1 MKDDTKQNERQTD
14 PKQASSPDDAGAYT
28 FHPVTHSNI
37 DKPTRDR
44 PHCRVLLLDGQYH
57 TFPVDKKAKAVV
69 ATNELFRHL
78 ELKDLHEKE
87 FFSVYYVD
95 TSGCRIF
102 LNPFKQI
109 RRQLPNASSRTT
121 WDLFF
126 GVQFYATELDMLAD
140 EMTRYLYVLQM
151 CRDIKEK
158 RLNADHSTKLQLVS
172 LLVQA
177 NCGDYDPQEHNP
189 GYVEPYIDM
198 IYNPSE
204 IPIGLPNS
212 VNEVHK
218 EKTGF
223 KPNEADDAFFMI
235 AKSLYR
241 FGQQIFPVHDRLN
254 QSGEAGASIVGLYFH
269 KDGKEFMN
277 IPWGDVVTVGYRNK
291 KIRIRYHPKGSDD
304 HVEEMLY
311 LYCSRPNAKL
321 VWRGCV
327 EQHTFFRLERPTPLV
342 KNTTKSYYS
351 FNRNS
356 ELRFSR
362 GRTLYQMLRSEHKP
376 SPGFQRSL
384 SFHFERKPTRDI
396 RGRGSSI
403 HEEEPK
409 PEPESDKLPTPPPPS
424 DEPAFDDNS
433 NGRRPSTESETLQDK
448 IEKALSEKHLD
459 NTDSDQ
465 TETDNTNINI
475 MTTVHVEINHSGGE
489 EDKSDAEG
497 EQKQN
502 DNESDVP
509 APDYQ
514 NDGTNLNIMKVEITK
529 SNPDLINVVEFSGAE
544 KNNSS
549 FMVTLEETTPSPP
562 PDNLKGGIMFEG
574 QHRSDSIITNDL
586 GPAAQYL
593 LEKSNLD
600 DGTVTATAV
609 DIEVRTPTPTFDETK
624 TEFMEQE
631 LNKVSHV
638 ETNIAND
645 IEVSIDIKTENF

>member
-1 MKDDTKQNERQTD
+1 MKDDTKQNERKTQI
-14 PKQASSPDDAGAYT
+14 SSPDDAGAYT
-28 FHPVTHSNI
+28 FHPVTHSSI
-37 DKPTRDR
+37 DKPTRNR
-44 PHCRVLLLDGQYH
+44 PHCRVLLLDGQH
-57 TFPVDKKAKAVV
+57 HIIPVDKKAKAVV
-69 ATNELFRHL
+69 VLNELFRHL
-78 ELKDLHEKE
+78 ELKDLQEKE

-95 TSGCRIF
+95 ISGSRIF

-109 RRQLPNASSRTT
+109 RRQLPNATSRTT

-158 RLNADHSTKLQLVS
+158 RINADRSTKLQLVS

-177 NCGDYDPQEHNP
+177 NCGDYDPAEHKP

-198 IYNPSE
+198 IYNPAD

-212 VNEVHK
+212 VHEVHK

-223 KPNEADDAFFMI
+223 KPNKADDDFFMI
-235 AKSLYR
+235 AKSLYK
-241 FGQQIFPVHDRLN
+241 FGQQVFPVHDRLN
-254 QSGEAGASIVGLYFH
+254 QSAEVGASIVGLFFH
-269 KDGKEFMN
+269 KDGKEFLN
-277 IPWGDVVTVGYRNK
+277 IQWGDVVTVGYRNK
-291 KIRIRYHPKGSDD
+291 KVRIRYHPKGSDD

-342 KNTTKSYYS
+342 KNATKSYHS

-362 GRTLYQMLRSEHKP
+362 GRTLYQMLRSEHKK

-384 SFHFERKPTRDI
+384 SFHFEKKPTRDN
-396 RGRGSSI
+396 GETGTSVQV
-403 HEEEPK
+403 EEPK
-409 PEPESDKLPTPPPPS
+409 PASKSDKSPTPLPSNEPEPDGII
-424 DEPAFDDNS
+424 
-433 NGRRPSTESETLQDK
+433 NGRRSSTESETLQDK

-459 NTDSDQ
+459 NTDFDQ
-465 TETDNTNINI
+465 TETDNTNIV
-475 MTTVHVEINHSGGE
+475 TTVHVEINHSGGE
-489 EDKSDAEG
+489 EDKSDTDG
-497 EQKQN
+497 EQKQSDDTN
-502 DNESDVP
+502 MESDVP
-509 APDYQ
+509 ALDDQ
-514 NDGTNLNIMKVEITK
+514 NGDTNLCIMKVEVTK
-529 SNPDLINVVEFSGAE
+529 SNPDLTNVVEFSSAE
-544 KNNSS
+544 KNNSG
-549 FMVTLEETTPSPP
+549 FMVTLEETSPSPP
-562 PDNLKGGIMFEG
+562 PDNLKDRIMFEG
-574 QHRSDSIITNDL
+574 KLRSDSIITNDL

-593 LEKSNLD
+593 LEKSNLE

-609 DIEVRTPTPTFDETK
+609 DIEVRTPTPTYDETK
-624 TEFMEQE
+624 TDSEFMQQE
-631 LNKVSHV
+631 LHQVSHV
-638 ETNIAND
+638 EANLAND

>member
-1 MKDDTKQNERQTD
+1 MKDDTKQNERK
-14 PKQASSPDDAGAYT
+14 KQISSPDDAGAYT

-37 DKPTRDR
+37 DKPTRNR

-57 TFPVDKKAKAVV
+57 IVPVDKKAKAVV
-69 ATNELFRHL
+69 VLNELFRHL
-78 ELKDLHEKE
+78 ELKDLQEKE

-95 TSGCRIF
+95 ISGSRIF

-109 RRQLPNASSRTT
+109 RRQLPNATSRTT

-126 GVQFYATELDMLAD
+126 GVQFYATELGMLAD

-158 RLNADHSTKLQLVS
+158 RINADHATKLKLVS

-177 NCGDYDPQEHNP
+177 NCGDYDPQEHKSD
-189 GYVEPYIDM
+189 YVEPYIDM
-198 IYNPSE
+198 IYNPAD
-204 IPIGLPNS
+204 IPIGLLNS
-212 VNEVHK
+212 VHEVHK
-218 EKTGF
+218 EKTGL
-223 KPNEADDAFFMI
+223 KPNEADDDFFMT
-235 AKSLYR
+235 ANSLYK

-254 QSGEAGASIVGLYFH
+254 QSCEVGASIVGLFFH

-277 IPWGDVVTVGYRNK
+277 IPWGHVVTVGYRNK

-304 HVEEMLY
+304 HVEEWLY

-342 KNTTKSYYS
+342 KNATKSYHS

-362 GRTLYQMLRSEHKP
+362 GRTLYQMLRSEHKQ
-376 SPGFQRSL
+376 SSGFQRSL
-384 SFHFERKPTRDI
+384 SFHFEKKPARDP
-396 RGRGSSI
+396 STSI
-403 HEEEPK
+403 QEEEPK
-409 PEPESDKLPTPPPPS
+409 PAPKPDKSPTPSPSPGEPEP
-424 DEPAFDDNS
+424 DDIS
-433 NGRRPSTESETLQDK
+433 NGRRPSIESETLQDK

-465 TETDNTNINI
+465 TETDNINV
-475 MTTVHVEINHSGGE
+475 TVHVEINHSGGE
-489 EDKSDAEG
+489 EDKSDGEG

-502 DNESDVP
+502 DSTSMESDVP
-509 APDYQ
+509 ALDDQ
-514 NDGTNLNIMKVEITK
+514 NDNTNLKIMKVEITK
-529 SNPDLINVVEFSGAE
+529 SNPDLTNVVEFSGAE

-549 FMVTLEETTPSPP
+549 FMVTLEETSPSPP
-562 PDNLKGGIMFEG
+562 PDNLKDRIMFEG
-574 QHRSDSIITNDL
+574 NYRSDSIITNDF
-586 GPAAQYL
+586 GPVAQYL
-593 LEKSNLD
+593 LEKSNLE

-609 DIEVRTPTPTFDETK
+609 DIEVRTPTPTYDETK

-631 LNKVSHV
+631 LIKVSHV
-638 ETNIAND
+638 ETNLAND

>member
-1 MKDDTKQNERQTD
+1 MMKDDTKQKTEV
-14 PKQASSPDDAGAYT
+14 SSPDDAGAYT
-28 FHPVTHSNI
+28 FHPVTHPNI
-37 DKPTRDR
+37 DKPTRNR
-44 PHCRVLLLDGQYH
+44 PHCRVLLLDGQH
-57 TFPVDKKAKAVV
+57 HIIPVDKKAKAVV
-69 ATNELFRHL
+69 VLNELFRHL
-78 ELKDLHEKE
+78 ELKDLQEKE

-95 TSGCRIF
+95 TTGSRIF

-109 RRQLPNASSRTT
+109 RRQLPNATSRTT

-158 RLNADHSTKLQLVS
+158 RINADLSMKLQLVS

-177 NCGDYDPQEHNP
+177 NCGDYDPAEHKP

-198 IYNPSE
+198 IYNPSD

-212 VNEVHK
+212 VHEVHK

-235 AKSLYR
+235 VKSLYK

-254 QSGEAGASIVGLYFH
+254 QSGEVGASIVGLFFH
-269 KDGKEFMN
+269 KDGKRFMN
-277 IPWGDVVTVGYRNK
+277 IQWEDVVTVGYRNK
-291 KIRIRYHPKGSDD
+291 KLRIKYHPKGSDD
-304 HVEEMLY
+304 RVEEMLY
-311 LYCSRPNAKL
+311 LYCSRPGAKL

-342 KNTTKSYYS
+342 KNATKSYHS

-362 GRTLYQMLRSEHKP
+362 GRTLYQMLRSEHKQ

-384 SFHFERKPTRDI
+384 SFHFEKKPTKDN
-396 RGRGSSI
+396 GETGTSHSVQQ
-403 HEEEPK
+403 EDPK
-409 PEPESDKLPTPPPPS
+409 PAPKSDKSPTPPPS
-424 DEPAFDDNS
+424 NSEPDGIS
-433 NGRRPSTESETLQDK
+433 NGRRSSIESETLQDK

-465 TETDNTNINI
+465 TETDNTNI
-475 MTTVHVEINHSGGE
+475 MATVHVEINHSGGGE
-489 EDKSDAEG
+489 VDKSDTDG

-502 DNESDVP
+502 DDTNMESDVP
-509 APDYQ
+509 ALDDL
-514 NDGTNLNIMKVEITK
+514 NGGTNLSIMKVEVTR
-529 SNPDLINVVEFSGAE
+529 SNPDLTNLVEFSSAE

-549 FMVTLEETTPSPP
+549 FMVTLEETSPSPP
-562 PDNLKGGIMFEG
+562 PNNFKDDIMFEG
-574 QHRSDSIITNDL
+574 KFRTDSIITNDL

-593 LEKSNLD
+593 LEKSSLE

-609 DIEVRTPTPTFDETK
+609 NIEVRTPTPTCDETK
-624 TEFMEQE
+624 TDSEFMQQE
-631 LNKVSHV
+631 LNQVSHV
-638 ETNIAND
+638 EANLAND